1 MGRLLRL
8 LLPLSV
14 ACASACAIWPEP
26 QTIQSGS
33 SPLKIHS
40 DFSISLTI
48 PSKSAPADLHAA
60 ISRTQSYLK
69 TDKLGRLTPDRG
81 ASDAAVLA
89 DAPSVRSLVL
99 ELADYEESEES
110 APIASISEESQRR
123 LEDRDEAY
131 TLIVPSSGEEARAR
145 ATSTLGLL
153 RALSTFEQIWS
164 AANDEIYTL
173 EAPYTIIDEPAYV
186 SRLHPCWAG
195 GNANLGL
202 VSHTVASCWIPQG
215 TCLYSARDALAD

>member
-8 LLPLSV
+8 LLPLAV
-14 ACASACAIWPEP
+14 ACAPACAIWPEP

-110 APIASISEESQRR
+110 APIASISEKIGSNSIAPV
-123 LEDRDEAY
+123 L
-131 TLIVPSSGEEARAR
+131 PGH
-145 ATSTLGLL
+145 
-153 RALSTFEQIWS
+153 
-164 AANDEIYTL
+164 L
-173 EAPYTIIDEPAYV
+173 EAQDPVYMYYDTQTI
-186 SRLHPCWAG
+186 HGCF
-195 GNANLGL
+195 
-202 VSHTVASCWIPQG
+202 
-215 TCLYSARDALAD
+215 